1 MADDGSTGQRRH
13 GASIVWL
20 AAYLLAGPLI
30 WAVQFSTVYALH
42 ALACATS
49 SQPAGFGDWL
59 FLSMMIVTVAA
70 VAAALAVLV
79 LGRLIRRTIRIS
91 SSNESGRNAYGVLSK
106 MLIILSIVA
115 IAWSGL
121 AIALLEVCDGT
132 RI

>member
-13 GASIVWL
+13 VASIVWL

-49 SQPAGFGDWL
+49 SQPAALGGWL

-79 LGRLIRRTIRIS
+79 LGRRIMRTIRIS
-91 SSNESGRNAYGVLSK
+91 SSNESGRNAYGVLSNL
-106 MLIILSIVA
+106 LIVLSIVA
-115 IAWSGL
+115 VSWSAL
-121 AIALLEVCDGT
+121 TIALLEVCDGT
-132 RI
+132 QI